1 MFELFPLIGRRG
13 EDGLWCGDVEGE
25 RERGPR
31 EELSLNPVVFVE
43 AREEEESLGL

>member
-13 EDGLWCGDVEGE
+13 EDGLWSE